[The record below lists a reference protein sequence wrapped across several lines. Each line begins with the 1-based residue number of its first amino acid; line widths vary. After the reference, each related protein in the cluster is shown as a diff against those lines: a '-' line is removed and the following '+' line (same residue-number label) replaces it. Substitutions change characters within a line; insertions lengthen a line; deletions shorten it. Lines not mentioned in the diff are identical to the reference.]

1 MMSRFLAA
9 ACLLFTLCIVP
20 LPGQAAPPALR
31 LTPRCDS
38 ARDRATSTAAL
49 VVALESKR
57 WRIRAVD
64 FSNGTVEARISR
76 GRNRVTIEATIG
88 ASGEV
93 TVRRLKGGSY
103 GRQPWRLPRNW
114 IKHMR
119 HAYEAYS
126 CYAPDKLME
135 MATRRHYPTRPE
147 TPAMQ
152 L

>member
-1 MMSRFLAA
+1 MTFRCIATFCLFLA
-9 ACLLFTLCIVP
+9 LCAVP
-20 LPGQAAPPALR
+20 LAGQAAPPALH

-64 FSNGTVEARISR
+64 FSNGTVEARVSR

-93 TVRRLKGGSY
+93 TIRRLKASSR

-114 IKHMR
+114 VKHMR

-126 CYAPDKLME
+126 CYAPDRLME
-135 MATRRHYPTRPE
+135 MATRRSYPARAEAPE
-147 TPAMQ
+147 
-152 L
+152 LRL